1 MEIKIR
7 ELTTNQEVLN
17 SARTTVWRE
26 DLMKD
31 PTKQFMKD
39 IYMAEHSPISCKMFM
54 IEYHGIKRW
63 IADHLVRHNV
73 GVTPF
78 MSTQREGRNEE
89 IMAIS
94 IEDNDEVSNPR
105 DEAKQGS
112 LVNLK
117 LLVNAQALINISR
130 KRLCGQ
136 AHVETQ
142 QVWNKTVRKLKEV
155 DKELAFC
162 CVPECVYRG
171 FCPEKYPCGRT
182 KLEFYKKWRKEY
194 VGDRPTL

>member
-1 MEIKIR
+1 
-7 ELTTNQEVLN
+7 
-17 SARTTVWRE
+17 
-26 DLMKD
+26 
-31 PTKQFMKD
+31 
-39 IYMAEHSPISCKMFM
+39 
-54 IEYHGIKRW
+54 
-63 IADHLVRHNV
+63 
-73 GVTPF
+73 
-78 MSTQREGRNEE
+78 
-89 IMAIS
+89 MAIS
-94 IEDNDEVSNPR
+94 IEDNEEVSNPR

-117 LLVNAQALINISR
+117 LLVNAQAVINISR

-155 DKELAFC
+155 DEELAFC

-182 KLEFYKKWRKEY
+182 NLEFYKKWRKEY
-194 VGDRPTL
+194 VGERPTL

>member
-7 ELTTNQEVLN
+7 ELTSNQEVLN

-26 DLMKD
+26 DLMKE

-39 IYMAEHSPISCKMFM
+39 IYMAEHSPIRCKMFM

-78 MSTQREGRNEE
+78 MSTQREDRNEE

-94 IEDNDEVSNPR
+94 IEDEEVSNPR

-136 AHVETQ
+136 AHIETQ
-142 QVWNKTVRKLKEV
+142 QVWNETIRKLKEV
-155 DKELAFC
+155 DEELAFC

-171 FCPEKYPCGRT
+171 FCSEKYPCGRT

-194 VGDRPTL
+194 IGDRPTL

>member
-26 DLMKD
+26 DLMKE

-39 IYMAEHSPISCKMFM
+39 IYMAEHSPIRCKMFM

-78 MSTQREGRNEE
+78 MSTQREDRNEE

-94 IEDNDEVSNPR
+94 IEDEEVSNPR

-117 LLVNAQALINISR
+117 LLINAQALINISR

-136 AHVETQ
+136 AHIETQ
-142 QVWNKTVRKLKEV
+142 QVWNKTIRELKLL

-182 KLEFYKKWRKEY
+182 KLEFYKKCRKEY

>member
-26 DLMKD
+26 DLMKE

-39 IYMAEHSPISCKMFM
+39 IYMAEHSPIRCKMFM

-78 MSTQREGRNEE
+78 MSTQREDRNEE

-130 KRLCGQ
+130 KRLCNC
-136 AHVETQ
+136 ASKETKEAWQ
-142 QVWNKTVRKLKEV
+142 KVKDEVAKTEP
-155 DKELAFC
+155 ELASC
-162 CVPECVYRG
+162 MVRECVYRG
-171 FCPEKYPCGRT
+171 FCPEMFPCGYSKT
-182 KLEFYKKWRKEY
+182 EQFKKELKEY
-194 VGDRPTL
+194 RGE

>member
-1 MEIKIR
+1 MKITIQ
-7 ELTTNQEVLN
+7 ELTSSKEVLN
-17 SARTTVWRE
+17 AARTTVWKE
-26 DLMKD
+26 DLMKE
-31 PTKQFMKD
+31 PSKQFMKD
-39 IYMAEHSPISCKMFM
+39 IYISEHSPIRCKMFM
-54 IEYHGIKRW
+54 IEYSGIKRW
-63 IADHLVRHNV
+63 IADHLVRHGI

-78 MSTQREGRNEE
+78 MSTQREDRNDE

-94 IEDNDEVSNPR
+94 VEEGNPR

-142 QVWNKTVRKLKEV
+142 QVWNKTIRELKLLDE
-155 DKELAFC
+155 ELAFC

>member
-1 MEIKIR
+1 MKITIQ
-7 ELTTNQEVLN
+7 ELTSSKEVLN
-17 SARTTVWRE
+17 AARTTVWKE
-26 DLMKD
+26 DLMKEAS
-31 PTKQFMKD
+31 KQFMKD
-39 IYMAEHSPISCKMFM
+39 IYISEHSPIRCKMFM
-54 IEYHGIKRW
+54 IEYSGIKRW
-63 IADHLVRHNV
+63 IADHLVRHGI

-78 MSTQREGRNEE
+78 MSTQREDRNDE

-94 IEDNDEVSNPR
+94 VEEGNPR

-136 AHVETQ
+136 AHEETQ
-142 QVWNKTVRKLKEV
+142 EVWLITLSELLPI
-155 DKELAFC
+155 DKELFEV

-171 FCPEKYPCGRT
+171 FCPEKKCCGRVGSSS
-182 KLEFYKKWRKEY
+182 YRQMRKEY
-194 VGDRPTL
+194 IGDRPIIKVL

>member
-1 MEIKIR
+1 MKITIQ
-7 ELTTNQEVLN
+7 ELTSSKEVLN
-17 SARTTVWRE
+17 AARTTVWKE
-26 DLMKD
+26 DLMKE
-31 PTKQFMKD
+31 PSKQFMKD
-39 IYMAEHSPISCKMFM
+39 IYISEHSPIRCKMFM
-54 IEYHGIKRW
+54 IEYSGIKRW
-63 IADHLVRHNV
+63 IADHLVRHDI

-78 MSTQREGRNEE
+78 MSTQREDRNDE

-94 IEDNDEVSNPR
+94 VEEGNPR

-130 KRLCGQ
+130 KRMCGQ

-142 QVWNKTVRKLKEV
+142 QVWNKTIRELKLL

>member
-26 DLMKD
+26 DLMKE

-39 IYMAEHSPISCKMFM
+39 IYMAEHSPIRCKMFM

-78 MSTQREGRNEE
+78 MSTQREDRNEE

-94 IEDNDEVSNPR
+94 IEDEEVSNPR

-130 KRLCGQ
+130 KRICGQ
-136 AHVETQ
+136 AHIETQ
-142 QVWNKTVRKLKEV
+142 QVWNETIKELKLL

>member
-26 DLMKD
+26 DLMKE

-39 IYMAEHSPISCKMFM
+39 IYMAEHSPIRCKMFM

-78 MSTQREGRNEE
+78 MSTQREDRNDE

-94 IEDNDEVSNPR
+94 VEEGNPR

-136 AHVETQ
+136 AHEETQ
-142 QVWNKTVRKLKEV
+142 EVWLITLSELLPI
-155 DKELAFC
+155 DKELFEV

-171 FCPEKYPCGRT
+171 FCPEKKCCGRVGSSS
-182 KLEFYKKWRKEY
+182 YRQMRKEY
-194 VGDRPTL
+194 IGDRPIIKVL